1 MSLLLQASISGSLA
15 STPAAIRDNNRTQP
29 DNPNIDLTAP
39 PSYYDALRLTHI
51 RLPPEYDPPTNIEG
65 GPLPYPIPQSDNF
78 NPAHP
83 PPSQSTDQGY
93 PPPTSPHPPD
103 TVLHQSSSL

>member
-51 RLPPEYDPPTNIEG
+51 RPPPEYDPPTNIEG
-65 GPLPYPIPQSDNF
+65 GPLPYPIQSDNF

-103 TVLHQSSSL
+103 TVLDQSSSL